1 MANKKNKWKQWR
13 DKGKE
18 KRAVVSKQQ
27 EEQEVEVKKKV
38 KNKKNKNQK
47 RLTRKDIEYMKEE
60 KRKKQQELLKAS
72 ILTFIQKTE
81 ENKFIWHEIVNS
93 ISATLI
99 KKRYAFYLDKE
110 TTFYFDVMVF
120 KDRVGEEK
128 TNIGLV
134 KEVQGQIT
142 FQSNL
147 SNKDE
152 DIQRLYSCIQNS
164 ANNSK
169 KTEEAKKEIE
179 QRPKERQ
186 INHNDFVICTNE
198 FRCNNHL
205 LDEVIGFLKIVVS
218 TGEEIIEKV
227 SCAHCEECNCFYML
241 EKEYNRIAE
250 KGVIL
255 CQLLTYEQ
263 YCSMGIWN
271 TSKWSS
277 KSLLMRNG
285 YNVNAKKNLS
295 DKQRQIILKNIVDSN
310 ILSIDDII
318 SYINRFIAQRK
329 NIPSCCH
336 AVVKWER
343 DKQFLSTLK

>member
-1 MANKKNKWKQWR
+1 MGNKKKKQNKKGTKQQTEPKKKKNKGSK
-13 DKGKE
+13 KI
-18 KRAVVSKQQ
+18 SKQ
-27 EEQEVEVKKKV
+27 EVL
-38 KNKKNKNQK
+38 
-47 RLTRKDIEYMKEE
+47 RMREE
-60 KRKKQQELLKAS
+60 KRLKQQKQQELLKAT
-72 ILTFIQKTE
+72 ILTFIKKTE
-81 ENKFIWHEIVNS
+81 ENKIVWHEIVNNTV
-93 ISATLI
+93 ATVT

-142 FQSNL
+142 FQSSL

-169 KTEEAKKEIE
+169 KIEEVKKEIE

-227 SCAHCEECNCFYML
+227 SCAYCEECNCFYML

-263 YCSMGIWN
+263 YCNMGIWN

-277 KSLLMRNG
+277 KSILMRNG